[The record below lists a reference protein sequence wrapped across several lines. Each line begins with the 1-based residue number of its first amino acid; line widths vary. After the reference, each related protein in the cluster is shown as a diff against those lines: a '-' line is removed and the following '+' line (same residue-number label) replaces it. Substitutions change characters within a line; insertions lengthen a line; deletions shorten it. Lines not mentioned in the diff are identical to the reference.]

1 VRDKEVGMALQYHIQ
16 CREGDVAPYVLLPG
30 DPGRVPIV
38 AAHWDEA
45 HKIAENREY
54 VTYTGTYKGV
64 PISCTSTGIGAPSTA
79 IAIEELARVGAGVFI
94 RIGTCGTFQDHVRN
108 GDLAVFDAAMRYDG
122 ASRLYAP
129 MEFPAVASLDVTQA
143 LIDAAQAEAARYHVG
158 ITRSADSFYA
168 CHARPGSSFNDFW
181 QSNWAEHFADLKRLN
196 VLAAE
201 MEASVIFVLARVW
214 GLRAGGMAVVLDNV
228 VKVAGES
235 GQFDPEAGFA
245 HAREPVELMAKVASE
260 AVLRLHARDTAG

>member
-1 VRDKEVGMALQYHIQ
+1 MALQYHIQ

-38 AAHWDEA
+38 AAQWGEA
-45 HKIAENREY
+45 RKIAENREY
-54 VTYTGTYKGV
+54 VTYTGMHKGV

-79 IAIEELARVGAGVFI
+79 IAIEELARIGARVFI
-94 RIGTCGTFQDHVRN
+94 RIGTCGTFQDYVRN
-108 GDLAVFDAAMRYDG
+108 GDLAIFDAAMRYDG

-143 LIDAAQAEAARYHVG
+143 LIGAAQAAGARYHVG
-158 ITRSADSFYA
+158 ITRSADAFYA

-201 MEASVIFVLARVW
+201 MEASIIFVLSRVW

-228 VKVAGES
+228 LKVAGES
-235 GQFDPEAGFA
+235 GKFDPEGGFA
-245 HAREPVELMAKVASE
+245 HSREPIELMAQVASE
-260 AVLRLHARDTAG
+260 AVVRLHAQNPVG